1 MIETRTLLLALAL
14 TACDTDTDTGRTVMA
29 PQDLSGYATVEDLDA
44 LQDTIEALS
53 ALTPQVLSGT
63 CGSEDYMERELEEPI
78 RILSGRVCETYNE
91 HQDNEYRVCAPMFM
105 WGEEIRD
112 HKQTIIWSCE
122 STSRTTIYAEFELV
136 YLPLTD

>member
-1 MIETRTLLLALAL
+1 MILWLLV
-14 TACDTDTDTGRTVMA
+14 ACATDTDTGRTVTA

-91 HQDNEYRVCAPMFM
+91 HSDNEYRACFPMYF
-105 WGEEIRD
+105 WHEELHAD
-112 HKQTIIWSCE
+112 GMTITWSCQ
-122 STSRTTIYAEFELV
+122 STAHTTVYAEFELV